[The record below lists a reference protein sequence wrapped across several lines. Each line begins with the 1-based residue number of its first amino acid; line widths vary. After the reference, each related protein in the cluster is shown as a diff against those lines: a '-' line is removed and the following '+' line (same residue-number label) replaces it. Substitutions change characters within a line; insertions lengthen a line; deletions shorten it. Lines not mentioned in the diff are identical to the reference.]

1 MGNRGKSRLKQD
13 SKYIKSLNQNEIRKS
28 RLKRDNKA

>member
-13 SKYIKSLNQNEIRKS
+13 SKNIKSLNQNKIRK
-28 RLKRDNKA
+28 LKLK

>member
-13 SKYIKSLNQNEIRKS
+13 SKNIKSLNQNKIRKF
-28 RLKRDNKA
+28 RLK